1 MNNPKTIK
9 AMKTI
14 ESLNVIPILGL
25 AGLLTLM
32 TGCASTPKVTDAK
45 VSAVF
50 QQPIDK
56 VQKVSVDALTVT
68 GFDIKKQ
75 EPTYVEG
82 YRPHKIGFFVG
93 SGGETVGLW
102 LAALAPDKTEV
113 KVTTS
118 KSVVGIAG
126 QKNWDDAVMAEL
138 TKTLGK

>member
-1 MNNPKTIK
+1 M
-9 AMKTI
+9 
-14 ESLNVIPILGL
+14 
-25 AGLLTLM
+25 
-32 TGCASTPKVTDAK
+32 DAK

-56 VQKVSVDALTVT
+56 VQKASVDALTVT

-113 KVTTS
+113 KVSTS
-118 KSVVGIAG
+118 KSVAGIAG
-126 QKNWDDAVMAEL
+126 QKNWDDAVMAEI